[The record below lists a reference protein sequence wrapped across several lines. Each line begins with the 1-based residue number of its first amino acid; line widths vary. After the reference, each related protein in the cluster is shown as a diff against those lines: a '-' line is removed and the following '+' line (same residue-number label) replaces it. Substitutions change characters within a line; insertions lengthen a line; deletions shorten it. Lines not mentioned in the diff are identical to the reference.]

1 MSTQLKLHI
10 YKQKGTYEQWP
21 TSRGAKGSCPPII
34 LEDIAQVYYNARSAL
49 DLMVLLPPPKKRFK
63 IFVAAYE
70 MFPL

>member
-1 MSTQLKLHI
+1 MNSGQHLE
-10 YKQKGTYEQWP
+10 G
-21 TSRGAKGSCPPII
+21 RRAAAPPII

-49 DLMVLLPPPKKRFK
+49 DLMVLLPPPKKRFN